1 VTTVLN
7 QYQFIK
13 TSRGKNGG
21 YSANHSTASIKLSV
35 LYRIFV
41 LEKDS
46 QQRIFT
52 GHEQSDCEISRN
64 IAKTMSHYNQK
75 EHRVILN
82 FYDTLT
88 INDVINDTLQEDTTY
103 DTL

>member
-1 VTTVLN
+1 
-7 QYQFIK
+7 
-13 TSRGKNGG
+13 
-21 YSANHSTASIKLSV
+21 SANHSTASIKLSV

>member
-1 VTTVLN
+1 M
-7 QYQFIK
+7 
-13 TSRGKNGG
+13 
-21 YSANHSTASIKLSV
+21 
-35 LYRIFV
+35 

-82 FYDTLT
+82 FMIPSQLMM
-88 INDVINDTLQEDTTY
+88 
-103 DTL
+103 

>member
-1 VTTVLN
+1 MVAIVQIIQLLALN
-7 QYQFIK
+7 YQYYIVYLCLK
-13 TSRGKNGG
+13 KI
-21 YSANHSTASIKLSV
+21 ANSV
-35 LYRIFV
+35 F
-41 LEKDS
+41 S
-46 QQRIFT
+46 QS
-52 GHEQSDCEISRN
+52 HEQSDCEISRN

-75 EHRVILN
+75 EHRVIFK